1 MQKNIVGHSLYLQVL
16 VGLNERF
23 TVGDHDF
30 SRESIIPSVVL
41 NISIPETASE
51 SVYTG
56 RKVTVTLKDA
66 VFQASDAFR

>member
-30 SRESIIPSVVL
+30 SRGSIIPSVVL

-56 RKVTVTLKDA
+56 KVTVTLKDA